1 MNTARMEGK
10 LRDTVA
16 CNYDNFSGK
25 TFACRLFSTWPSFAS
40 SKKELPD
47 IMNYVHFSIRLENFN
62 QTISNLFIFYPRL
75 FVAIFY
81 YRFYFNNLELLE
93 I

>member
-47 IMNYVHFSIRLENFN
+47 IMNYVHFFIRLENFE
-62 QTISNLFIFYPRL
+62 SNDFEFIYFLSSIIRCDILLSLLF
-75 FVAIFY
+75 
-81 YRFYFNNLELLE
+81 
-93 I
+93 